1 MRHIVPTNFLCHFEP
16 SSDIARSLRL
26 HTSGSLRAKVASGIG
41 PREGSPGRK
50 KKCWTLSSSGTSQ
63 NFGHSDDGFLLLTA
77 LILLFSSLDTNP
89 VSYFHLHEFHQPLQA
104 EWWHFP
110 VPVRQIFHQAEI
122 TTLACLSCAFATC
135 AKAAVLN

>member
-1 MRHIVPTNFLCHFEP
+1 MYQPTSCVISSHPQISQGLYGCTPVGHFEP
-16 SSDIARSLRL
+16 RSLL
-26 HTSGSLRAKVASGIG
+26 ALALGKVAQVA
-41 PREGSPGRK
+41 K
-50 KKCWTLSSSGTSQ
+50 KNCWTLSSSGTSQ